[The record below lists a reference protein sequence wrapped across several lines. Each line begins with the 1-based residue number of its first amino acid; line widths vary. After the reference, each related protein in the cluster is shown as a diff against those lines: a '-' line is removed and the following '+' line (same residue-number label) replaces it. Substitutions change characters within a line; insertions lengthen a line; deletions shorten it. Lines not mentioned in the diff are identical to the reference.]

1 MENIYIV
8 KVEKFHF
15 NCIQHLLILILIT
28 LKTTSSFI
36 PFSLKLRIKI
46 KFVVPKNTEIIA
58 NKVIVAMPFN
68 DIYLN
73 LEFINR
79 EQNVT
84 REL

>member
-36 PFSLKLRIKI
+36 PFSLELRIKV
-46 KFVVPKNTEIIA
+46 KLSFQKTPKLSQIRLLSQCRL
-58 NKVIVAMPFN
+58 M
-68 DIYLN
+68 IY
-73 LEFINR
+73 
-79 EQNVT
+79 T
-84 REL
+84 